1 MCGEAEKEHL
11 LRRVAT
17 TLSSRQEVQQR
28 QTYVIIKSEKQHLS
42 PSAQNKRAPRTSLVK
57 VKKLR
62 IVRSPSTRLK
72 LKESMHQ
79 DFELLK
85 KKNTFRY
92 MSLSMWESRPLFP
105 VLAPWDSH
113 EGKKKKKKYRIQNS
127 MVHCASCLIY
137 SSNQTDRIRRKK
149 ESLNYMQK

>member
-62 IVRSPSTRLK
+62 IVRSPSTRLQ

-85 KKNTFRY
+85 KKKYLQIYESQHVRKPPPFSCVG
-92 MSLSMWESRPLFP
+92 SLGF
-105 VLAPWDSH
+105 
-113 EGKKKKKKYRIQNS
+113 
-127 MVHCASCLIY
+127 
-137 SSNQTDRIRRKK
+137 T
-149 ESLNYMQK
+149 

>member
-42 PSAQNKRAPRTSLVK
+42 PSAQNKRAPPHFLCKS
-57 VKKLR
+57 KKTKDCKISIHQTTAKR
-62 IVRSPSTRLK
+62 IHASRLWA
-72 LKESMHQ
+72 
-79 DFELLK
+79 LK

>member
-62 IVRSPSTRLK
+62 IVRSPSTRLQ

-92 MSLSMWESRPLFP
+92 MSLSM
-105 VLAPWDSH
+105 
-113 EGKKKKKKYRIQNS
+113 
-127 MVHCASCLIY
+127 
-137 SSNQTDRIRRKK
+137 
-149 ESLNYMQK
+149 

>member
-92 MSLSMWESRPLFP
+92 MSLNM
-105 VLAPWDSH
+105 
-113 EGKKKKKKYRIQNS
+113 
-127 MVHCASCLIY
+127 
-137 SSNQTDRIRRKK
+137 
-149 ESLNYMQK
+149 

>member
-42 PSAQNKRAPRTSLVK
+42 PSAQNKRAPPHFLCKS
-57 VKKLR
+57 KKTKDCKISIHQTQAKR
-62 IVRSPSTRLK
+62 IHASRLWA
-72 LKESMHQ
+72 
-79 DFELLK
+79 LK
-85 KKNTFRY
+85 KKKIP
-92 MSLSMWESRPLFP
+92 SDIWVSACEKA
-105 VLAPWDSH
+105 APFFLCWLPGIH
-113 EGKKKKKKYRIQNS
+113 MRKKKKKKYRIQNS